1 MQRTASKGTVQSP
14 VCLVQGRARIVDDA
28 APLHYVG
35 HWDGLG
41 RATLSNNGQSAV
53 VSFENPASSPSN
65 PHLPPPFP
73 AKLTLSERPFRPF
86 LVGGPLGSAYLFEQL
101 HFHWGPDDAVGSEH
115 LLDGR
120 AHSMEAHLVH
130 YNARYGSFGAA
141 LAHPDGLAVVALWLD
156 GGGSAVWRPLQPI
169 VRALRHI
176 RRPGT
181 RTTALPADCL
191 RWLAAGLELGR
202 HYYTYDGSMTTAP
215 YRECVR
221 WLIYRTPVYVSPRQ
235 TAAFRRLL
243 RRCPARPGGDRFA
256 PITSN
261 FRPVQRSAAGGDP
274 LGLVFVRDSVGAARR
289 AKL

>member
-53 VSFENPASSPSN
+53 
-65 PHLPPPFP
+65 
-73 AKLTLSERPFRPF
+73 LTLSERPFRPF

-156 GGGSAVWRPLQPI
+156 GGSSAVWRPLQPI